1 MVSAGQL
8 SQGEAMDLR
17 QSFSPTNIALVAV
30 FAGLIAASTIWPGIQ
45 LQAGVPITLQ
55 TFSVILAGAVLG
67 PWRGAAA
74 VVVYL
79 ILGTA
84 GLPIFAGRT
93 GGVAPWVGPTGGFLL
108 GFVFAA
114 FVTGW
119 IVRRLHRK
127 HLLSLSG
134 VVGACAVGSLL
145 VLNAVGYVWPSF
157 RIDSSAVDTLVIAI
171 PFLPGDIVKLFLAA
185 VVAYAIHR
193 AYPWILAENRRTDE
207 ADSAPEPDAKAA
219 PASA

>member
-1 MVSAGQL
+1 MEPRTA
-8 SQGEAMDLR
+8 
-17 QSFSPTNIALVAV
+17 FSPTNIALVAV

-45 LQAGVPITLQ
+45 IQAGVPITLQ
-55 TFSVILAGAVLG
+55 TFSVLLAGAVLG

-79 ILGTA
+79 LIGTA
-84 GLPIFAGRT
+84 GLPIFSGHK
-93 GGVAPWVGPTGGFLL
+93 GGPAVWFGPTAGFLL

-127 HLLSLSG
+127 HMLSLAG

-145 VLNAVGYVWPSF
+145 VLNAVGYTWLAI
-157 RIDSSAVDTLVIAI
+157 RIGSSAIDTLVIAV
-171 PFLPGDIVKLFLAA
+171 PFLPGDIIKLFLAA

-193 AYPWILAENRRTDE
+193 AYPSLLAEPAKVDPDAE
-207 ADSAPEPDAKAA
+207 ASSPAESPVDKAPEP
-219 PASA
+219 SA